1 MKKIIL
7 ILISILMLSLSLFFI
22 IIYLNLLT
30 FGYSFF
36 DYVHFISRRLECM
49 MFLIGILILVCC
61 FKRKENENALLLRL
75 FSKFR

>member
-7 ILISILMLSLSLFFI
+7 ILISIFMLSFSLFFL

-49 MFLIGILILVCC
+49 MFFIGILILIYC
-61 FKRKENENALLLRL
+61 FKRKENKNALLLRL
-75 FSKFR
+75 FSKLR